1 MSVTDKAMW
10 RSVRKEEFPDGVS
23 RDGKP
28 APGVLYPA
36 FEPRLI
42 ESTNRIRPADV
53 DTFSNQEGT
62 FVRSGGG
69 TSLFDR
75 NNVFGAKYWFYFNI
89 PHGTEVPDS
98 LHLRGPDYNS
108 RYEANHYQIEPR
120 ARIMRVDA
128 YKGALDNFAR
138 NAIARAV
145 EAAR

>member
-1 MSVTDKAMW
+1 MSTTDTSMW
-10 RSVRKEEFPDGVS
+10 RSVRKEDFPDGVS

-28 APGVLYPA
+28 APGVLYPS

-42 ESTNRIRPADV
+42 PGANRVRPADV
-53 DTFSNQEGT
+53 ETFTSDEGE

-75 NNVFGAKYWFYFNI
+75 KNVFGAKYWFYFDI
-89 PHGTEVPDS
+89 PNGTEVPDS
-98 LHLRGPDYNS
+98 LFLKGPDYNS

-145 EAAR
+145 EAAK